1 MSATTAPG
9 DEGATPAN
17 PFDLTGRA
25 ALVTGS
31 SRGIGLALARALGQA
46 GASVVLNARSED
58 ALAAAAESL
67 RRHGIEPVTHRV
79 ADVTDAGA
87 VDALVADIEAT
98 VGPLDILVN
107 NAGAQHRA
115 PALEFPEEDFD
126 RLVEINL
133 KAPFLVARAA
143 GRAMAERGRGKII
156 NVGSVQSQL
165 GRPTIAPYA
174 ATKGGLALLTRG
186 LCADLG
192 PLGIQ
197 VNCLAPGY
205 FATELTEALVDDPDF
220 SAWVASRTPAGRWG
234 RVDELGG
241 AAVFLA
247 SDASSFVNGQVL
259 FVDGGMTAVV

>member
-1 MSATTAPG
+1 MAT
-9 DEGATPAN
+9 N
-17 PFDLTGRA
+17 NFDLTGRV
-25 ALVTGS
+25 ALITGS
-31 SRGIGLALARALGQA
+31 SRGIGFALARALGEA
-46 GASVVLNARSED
+46 GANVVLNARSD
-58 ALAAAAESL
+58 AELATAADQL
-67 RRHGIEPVTHRV
+67 RADGVGQVGHRV
-79 ADVTDAGA
+79 ADITDTGA
-87 VDALVADIEAT
+87 VESLVASIEADI
-98 VGPLDILVN
+98 GPVEILIN

-115 PALEFPEEDFD
+115 PALEFPDD
-126 RLVEINL
+126 DLDQLLAVNL
-133 KAPFLVARAA
+133 KAPFVVARTV

-156 NVGSVQSQL
+156 NIGSVQSRL

-174 ATKGGLALLTRG
+174 ATKGGLAMLTRG

-205 FATELTEALVDDPDF
+205 FATELTKALVDDPEF
-220 SAWVASRTPAGRWG
+220 SAWVADRTPAGRWG
-234 RVDELGG
+234 QVAELGG